1 MDLLYSMVEDNI
13 RFNTSEKHD
22 CMKNLKK
29 IVALFDKKKTLF
41 TERGKI
47 RSKLLMDQQILEEHR
62 RRNEENHAY
71 YQEQIDEYKENIEK
85 KEEFVKSYEKKF
97 NEVEIYVQ
105 RQSKNSKNPLYDC
118 FFTFEIL
125 PFIYANEDLNLKK
138 RAITEEVKV
147 IRNDIKELLKENVE
161 LKKRDDDI
169 DMTEDTAVIEKNNK
183 IKSLIK
189 MYQTKIKFLE
199 KNNEQLRKKL
209 TGYKMK
215 VDKLAFSN
223 LDLNN
228 RIKDECSKKENRK
241 MIKNLEIKIE
251 EEDIEKERKLEEEA
265 HTIDRKESDIA
276 EDTNEERKES
286 MNNNDKKND
295 LMEPSLI
302 IKDGFNET
310 NYNDFLINKTNI
322 SVIRDAFGDISCIE
336 KNNN

>member
-1 MDLLYSMVEDNI
+1 MDLLYSMVEDNNK
-13 RFNTSEKHD
+13 FNTSEKHD

-29 IVALFDKKKTLF
+29 IIALFEKKKNLF

-85 KEEFVKSYEKKF
+85 KEEFEKSYEKKF

-118 FFTFEIL
+118 FFSFEIL

-138 RAITEEVKV
+138 RAMVDEVKG

-169 DMTEDTAVIEKNNK
+169 DMTEDNAVMEKNNK

-199 KNNEQLRKKL
+199 KNNEQLKKKL
-209 TGYKMK
+209 SGYKMK

-241 MIKNLEIKIE
+241 MIKNLEIKIDEEDDIDKKIE
-251 EEDIEKERKLEEEA
+251 EEPHKQY
-265 HTIDRKESDIA
+265 RKESDVVD
-276 EDTNEERKES
+276 DTNEEQKQS
-286 MNNNDKKND
+286 ITTNDKKND
-295 LMEPSLI
+295 YQEPSLI

-310 NYNDFLINKTNI
+310 NYNEFLINKTNL
-322 SVIRDAFGDISCIE
+322 SVIKDAFGDISCIE